1 MPRSHSARARWL
13 PLVACA
19 AFFSTAGAAETLKFD
34 FGPGLVATGYT
45 GVTPDLVY
53 SPERGYGF
61 EPGTRLQ
68 GVQRDDAQSSGELER
83 DFVTSERPFHFT
95 ARVPGEG
102 NYRVTVTLGD
112 ASGESRT
119 TIKAEL
125 RRLMAERVAT
135 GPGRFERVSFIVNTR
150 TPRIKAVGEIKPGAV
165 RLKAPRESIQEA
177 WAWDDAITLEFGD
190 SRPAICAVEIEPVD
204 VPTLFLLGDS
214 TVCDQSKEPYNS
226 WGQMLTR
233 FFTPAVAL
241 ANHGESGETYRD
253 SIGRRRLDKILSV
266 MRPGDWLLMQ
276 FGHNDQKQIAAGHGG
291 PFTTYAAEIREH
303 VAGVRARGGHPVII
317 SPMERRGF
325 ASDGTVLPSLGDY
338 AAAARQTATE
348 LNVPLID
355 LNTLS
360 RQLYAA
366 LGPDR
371 SALAFAVTTDGKID
385 NTHHN
390 NYGSYQLAQ
399 CLVQAIRDL
408 DLPIAKWITPNFD
421 GFDPSRPDDPD
432 TFSIPPSGDFTNTR
446 PLGD

>member
-1 MPRSHSARARWL
+1 MPHSLSAR
-13 PLVACA
+13 PLLLAVAGIA
-19 AFFSTAGAAETLKFD
+19 AFFPSGGAAGTLKFD
-34 FGPGLVATGYT
+34 FGSAAVASGYT
-45 GVTPDLVY
+45 GVAPDVLY
-53 SPERGYGF
+53 SPSRGYGF
-61 EPGTRLQ
+61 EPGALLEGIDRGGDHSL
-68 GVQRDDAQSSGELER
+68 APLER

-95 ARVPGEG
+95 AHVPHEG

-112 ASGESRT
+112 ATGESRT

-135 GPGRFERVSFIVNTR
+135 APGRFEKVSFIVNTR
-150 TPRIKAVGEIKPGAV
+150 TPRITAVGEIPPGEV

-177 WAWDDAITLEFGD
+177 WAWDNAITLEFGD
-190 SRPAICAVEIEPVD
+190 SRPAVCAVEIEPAD

-266 MRPGDWLLMQ
+266 MQPGDWLLMQ
-276 FGHNDQKQIAAGHGG
+276 FGHNDQKQIAAGSGG
-291 PFTTYAAEIREH
+291 PFTTYAAEIRVH
-303 VAGVRARGGHPVII
+303 VAGVRARGGHPVIV

-325 ASDGTVLPSLGDY
+325 AADGSVLPSLEDY

-348 LNVPLID
+348 LNVPFID

-371 SALAFAVTTDGKID
+371 SARAFAATADGKID

-399 CLVQAIRDL
+399 CIVQAIREL
-408 DLPIAKWITPNFD
+408 NLPIAKWITPDFR
-421 GFDPSRPDDPD
+421 GFDPRRPDDPD
-432 TFSIPPSGDFTNTR
+432 TFSVPASGDFTNTR
-446 PLGD
+446 PLGE

>member
-1 MPRSHSARARWL
+1 MPRSLAARAL
-13 PLVACA
+13 LLAIVAYPALFSSGRA
-19 AFFSTAGAAETLKFD
+19 AGSLKFD
-34 FGPGLVATGYT
+34 FGSGPVAVGYT
-45 GVTPDLVY
+45 RVAPDLRY
-53 SPERGYGF
+53 SPDRGYGF
-61 EPGTRLQ
+61 EPGSQLQ
-68 GVQRDDAQSSGELER
+68 EIDRDHEPATTHLER
-83 DFVTSERPFHFT
+83 DFVTSAQPFHFST
-95 ARVPGEG
+95 RVPHEG

-112 ASGESRT
+112 ATRASRT

-125 RRLMAERVAT
+125 RRLMAESVVTA
-135 GPGRFERVSFIVNTR
+135 PGRFKKVSFIVNTR
-150 TPRIKAVGEIKPGAV
+150 TPRIAGVAGIKPGEV

-190 SRPAICAVEIEPVD
+190 SHPAVCAVEIEPVD

-233 FFTPAVAL
+233 FFTAEVAL

-276 FGHNDQKQIAAGHGG
+276 FGHNDQKQIAAGRGG

-303 VAGVRARGGHPVII
+303 VAGVRARGGHAVIV

-325 ASDGTVLPSLGDY
+325 AADGTVLPSLADY
-338 AAAARQTATE
+338 ATAARQTATE
-348 LNVPLID
+348 LNVPFID

-360 RQLYAA
+360 RRLYMA
-366 LGPDR
+366 LGPAQ
-371 SALAFAVTTDGKID
+371 SARAFAATADGKID

-399 CLVQAIRDL
+399 CVVQAIRDL
-408 DLPIAKWITPNFD
+408 DLPIAKWVTPDFA
-421 GFDPSRPDDPD
+421 GFDPARPDDPD
-432 TFSIPPSGDFTNTR
+432 TFSVPASGDFTNTR